1 MKQATLALAFLI
13 LLANAL
19 CFAEES
25 STAQD
30 DEQFMLDLLA
40 SNFEETPYT
49 ALVKIVEVERK
60 GNEMLYPTY
69 LYKCEVIETY
79 KGKKLERVVFL
90 RGIEE
95 EPKTFP
101 IGKTYIVSL
110 FVNKKDG
117 RFFLGD
123 NGWDLPATEN
133 LIESA
138 RKLSQEAGKSK
149 SPNPLP
155 D

>member
-1 MKQATLALAFLI
+1 M
-13 LLANAL
+13 
-19 CFAEES
+19 CFAEGP

-30 DEQFMLDLLA
+30 DDKQFIFDLLA

-69 LYKCEVIETY
+69 LYRCEVIETY
-79 KGKKLERVVFL
+79 KGKKLEKVEFL

-95 EPKTFP
+95 EPKAFP
-101 IGKTYIVSL
+101 IGKSYIVSL
-110 FVNKKDG
+110 FKNKEDG

-123 NGWDLPATEN
+123 NAWDLPATEN
-133 LIESA
+133 LIEAA
-138 RKLSQEAGKSK
+138 RKLSRDAGKSK
-149 SPNPLP
+149 SPESLP